1 MDETNRAAL
10 QRIFKEEYDRAQE
23 KFSKCNVCRKP
34 LNGQQK
40 IASDKDG
47 LYHEDC
53 ASKKK
58 HGVGYWMFIVGM
70 VAFWILILSTKERNG
85 PNSWD
90 EDYDE
95 WKEREAEMSE
105 WDFHSNR

>member
-1 MDETNRAAL
+1 
-10 QRIFKEEYDRAQE
+10 
-23 KFSKCNVCRKP
+23 
-34 LNGQQK
+34 
-40 IASDKDG
+40 
-47 LYHEDC
+47 
-53 ASKKK
+53 
-58 HGVGYWMFIVGM
+58 MFIVGM

-90 EDYDE
+90 KDYDE